1 MRKIRRFAA
10 TILSLCMVFT
20 GAMTAFAAEAES
32 QPEEPVLA
40 AGSAR
45 SFILPDYENS
55 SRSVKGYNVHLRAEP
70 GYDGMIIGWLNQG
83 DGLYLSGEAEIVDG
97 TVWLRVLQSIH
108 GAGWIAQQ
116 HVQ

>member
-1 MRKIRRFAA
+1 
-10 TILSLCMVFT
+10 
-20 GAMTAFAAEAES
+20 
-32 QPEEPVLA
+32 
-40 AGSAR
+40 
-45 SFILPDYENS
+45 
-55 SRSVKGYNVHLRAEP
+55 
-70 GYDGMIIGWLNQG
+70 MIIGWLNQG